1 MASAKP
7 VTRSAR
13 PEWLAQLATF
23 GRSDPRKALA
33 QILTT
38 LVPYAALWVAM
49 IVTMQRGLPYGV
61 TLALAVVAA
70 GFLVRTFI
78 IFHDCCHGSFY
89 ASRRANRIVG
99 TITGILTFTPYD
111 EWRLAHAGHH
121 ATAGNLDKR
130 GVGDVYTMTVAE
142 YRDAPWW
149 KRLGYRLM
157 RYPLVMFGLGPFVMF
172 VLSQRITPRGASKAA
187 RISTW
192 VTNLAL
198 LAIAAVAWL
207 TIGLRTYVLIQLP
220 VMVMAAT
227 AGLWL
232 FYVQHQFQNE
242 WTQYA
247 EIRDKCDFCTRIRS
261 AWSLS

>member
-1 MASAKP
+1 
-7 VTRSAR
+7 
-13 PEWLAQLATF
+13 
-23 GRSDPRKALA
+23 
-33 QILTT
+33 
-38 LVPYAALWVAM
+38 
-49 IVTMQRGLPYGV
+49 
-61 TLALAVVAA
+61 
-70 GFLVRTFI
+70 
-78 IFHDCCHGSFY
+78 
-89 ASRRANRIVG
+89 
-99 TITGILTFTPYD
+99 
-111 EWRLAHAGHH
+111 
-121 ATAGNLDKR
+121 LDKR
-130 GVGDVYTMTVAE
+130 GIGDVYTMTVAE

-172 VLSQRITPRGASKAA
+172 VLSQRITPRGAGKAA

-232 FYVQHQFQNE
+232 FYVQHQFQGVYWARQGE
-242 WTQYA
+242 WDPLRAALEGSSYYKLPKLLQWFSGNIGLHHIHHLRATIPNYHLQAAYDA
-247 EIRDKCDFCTRIRS
+247 IPAAQAVKPLTLRRS
-261 AWSLS
+261 LKSLALRLYDEDTGQMVGFSDVKG